1 MIFYLLTLPKVIIM
15 NSDKINKE
23 ESKLKN
29 RTEIDDIYKW
39 NLNDIYS
46 SEILWETDF
55 KWVEDNFS
63 KLLGFDGKL
72 GESAE
77 TLSIALNLD
86 EDISIKLERLYL
98 YSMLAKDSDMRDA
111 KYIGMNNRIKTL
123 FSKVASASSFI
134 RPELLSINESSIR
147 EFINGN
153 NALNKYQHFFE
164 ELLRT
169 KKHTLDK
176 NTEALLAEASEIAAF
191 PYDAFSIFTNSD
203 MEFPSVENENGENIK
218 VSPGRY
224 QSALYSNDRNYREK
238 MFKAYYA
245 PYKTY
250 SNTLASLFNAN
261 LKSKHFMSKARKYQ
275 NTLESS
281 LDNNNIP
288 VRVYETLIEMVSKNL
303 EPLHRWMKLKK
314 QLLNLAELHP
324 YDVYV
329 SVFEQKSS
337 RVYSYEE
344 GVELVK
350 NSLKIMGT
358 DYQSILNTA
367 FSNRWIDV
375 FETEGKRSGA
385 YSSGTTFGVH
395 PYVLLNWNGIL
406 NDIFTLT
413 HEMGHNVHSYLTGT
427 SQPFIYADYSIF
439 VAEIASTFNEAL
451 LFDYLLENT
460 SSKEEKLCLLEKY
473 LNNIVATFYRQTMFA
488 EFELQVYRN
497 IENGQAITSDTL
509 CELYSSIYSKY
520 MGPSLTIDAEE
531 QYTWA
536 RVPHFYYNYYVYQYA
551 TGLAASEQLASK
563 VKKEGKPAINDYL
576 DFLKAGKSDYPLSIL
591 KKAGV
596 DMLTPEPVAAVS
608 ARMTFVLNQ
617 IEELLK

>member
-1 MIFYLLTLPKVIIM
+1 M

-134 RPELLSINESSIR
+134 RPELLSINENSIR

-153 NALNKYQHFFE
+153 KALNKYQHFFE

-303 EPLHRWMKLKK
+303 EPIHRWMKLKK

>member
-1 MIFYLLTLPKVIIM
+1 M

-39 NLNDIYS
+39 NLHDIYS

-134 RPELLSINESSIR
+134 RPELLSINENSIR

-153 NALNKYQHFFE
+153 KALNKYQHFFE

-303 EPLHRWMKLKK
+303 EPIHRWMKLKK

>member
-1 MIFYLLTLPKVIIM
+1 M
-15 NSDKINKE
+15 NADKINKE

-134 RPELLSINESSIR
+134 RPELLSINENSIR

-153 NALNKYQHFFE
+153 KALNKYQHFFE

-288 VRVYETLIEMVSKNL
+288 VRVYESLIEMVSKNL

-329 SVFEQKSS
+329 SVFEQKSA

-344 GVELVK
+344 GVEFVK

-536 RVPHFYYNYYVYQYA
+536 RVPHFYYSYYVYQYA

>member
-1 MIFYLLTLPKVIIM
+1 M
-15 NSDKINKE
+15 
-23 ESKLKN
+23 
-29 RTEIDDIYKW
+29 
-39 NLNDIYS
+39 
-46 SEILWETDF
+46 
-55 KWVEDNFS
+55 
-63 KLLGFDGKL
+63 
-72 GESAE
+72 
-77 TLSIALNLD
+77 
-86 EDISIKLERLYL
+86 
-98 YSMLAKDSDMRDA
+98 
-111 KYIGMNNRIKTL
+111 
-123 FSKVASASSFI
+123 
-134 RPELLSINESSIR
+134 
-147 EFINGN
+147 
-153 NALNKYQHFFE
+153 
-164 ELLRT
+164 
-169 KKHTLDK
+169 
-176 NTEALLAEASEIAAF
+176 
-191 PYDAFSIFTNSD
+191 
-203 MEFPSVENENGENIK
+203 
-218 VSPGRY
+218 
-224 QSALYSNDRNYREK
+224 
-238 MFKAYYA
+238 
-245 PYKTY
+245 
-250 SNTLASLFNAN
+250 
-261 LKSKHFMSKARKYQ
+261 
-275 NTLESS
+275 
-281 LDNNNIP
+281 
-288 VRVYETLIEMVSKNL
+288 
-303 EPLHRWMKLKK
+303 
-314 QLLNLAELHP
+314 
-324 YDVYV
+324 
-329 SVFEQKSS
+329 
-337 RVYSYEE
+337 
-344 GVELVK
+344 
-350 NSLKIMGT
+350 
-358 DYQSILNTA
+358 
-367 FSNRWIDV
+367 

>member
-1 MIFYLLTLPKVIIM
+1 M
-15 NSDKINKE
+15 NADKINKE

-134 RPELLSINESSIR
+134 RPELLSINENSIR

-153 NALNKYQHFFE
+153 KALNKYQHFFE

-203 MEFPSVENENGENIK
+203 MEFPSIENENGENIK

-288 VRVYETLIEMVSKNL
+288 VRVYESLIEMVSKNL